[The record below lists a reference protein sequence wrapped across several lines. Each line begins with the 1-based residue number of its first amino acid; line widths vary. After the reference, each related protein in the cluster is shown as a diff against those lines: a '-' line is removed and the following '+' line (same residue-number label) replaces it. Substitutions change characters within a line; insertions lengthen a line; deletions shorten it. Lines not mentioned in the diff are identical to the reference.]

1 MSIAVAAP
9 RLLCRHCGAPV
20 LATDGAGGDFCCSGC
35 ASAYRVAAARGA
47 QSGGLIR
54 AVPDLDYS
62 RYVTQS
68 AAHRYRMLL
77 MVEGMRCAACAFLIE
92 RTLNAE
98 PNVAARMN
106 LTTRRLTLNWHGAP
120 ERVNALIAKVAA
132 KGYQLMPFDQTAVE
146 GAEQKQTQH
155 ILRCLAVAGFASGN
169 IMIIADALWAA
180 SPDTMG
186 MATRDLLHWVSALIA
201 LPTVIYAGQP
211 FFVSAWQALRH
222 QRTNM
227 DVPIAVALVLTSVM
241 SVVEMLRH
249 GHYVYF
255 DCVTMLIFLLLT
267 GRYLDRQ
274 ARGRARAAAQN
285 LLTMT
290 AGSAVICVD
299 GGTKLLPMQELQPGM
314 VLQVAVGERIA
325 ADGKVLAGVSE
336 IDPSFMTGET
346 ITTPV
351 RPGDAVFSGMVNCT
365 APLQVAVTAK
375 GAESLVGSVLTL
387 MEQAEQGQ
395 ARFVR
400 LADRIAAYY
409 TPVVHGL
416 ALAAFLLWWL
426 VLGSGWQPALLT
438 ATTVLIITC
447 PCALGLAVPVV
458 QVLASSRLFKQGLLL
473 KAADA
478 LERFAT
484 IDTVVFDKTGTLT
497 LGQPQPIGLA
507 EVPEQMLALATA
519 LAAQSRH
526 PLARALASHAPS
538 DTPPLLTDIVEYP
551 GQGMTARWQGRLLQL
566 GRRDWCGDAAAS
578 ADAQPELWLKLAT
591 EPPVRFVFADPLR
604 ADAAAVCA
612 KLRARG
618 YRVLLFSGDR
628 LPVVERVAQALGI
641 TEWRASMTPMAKVEA
656 LRALQAEG
664 RKVLMV
670 GDGLNDAAALG
681 AADASLSPST
691 ALAIAQNAA
700 DIVFQGALL
709 APVTL
714 ALGVARQT
722 QRLVKQNF
730 LLALLYNLIAI
741 PLAFAGLVT
750 PLVAAI
756 AMACSSLLVVLNAQR
771 IVWQGRQ
778 A

>member
-1 MSIAVAAP
+1 MSVAATVSVA
-9 RLLCRHCGAPV
+9 LCRHCGAPV
-20 LATDGAGGDFCCSGC
+20 PGGGEVFCCSGC
-35 ASAYRVAAARGA
+35 ASAYQVAAARA
-47 QSGGLIR
+47 VQSAGGQIA

-62 RYVTQS
+62 RYVTRT
-68 AAHRYRMLL
+68 ADKHYRMLL

-106 LTTRRLTLNWHGAP
+106 LTTRRLTLNWQGAP

-132 KGYQLMPFDQTAVE
+132 KGYQLMPFDQSVVE
-146 GAEQKQTQH
+146 SAEQKQTQH
-155 ILRCLAVAGFASGN
+155 VLRCLAVAGFASGN
-169 IMIIADALWAA
+169 IMIVADALWAA
-180 SPDTMG
+180 SPETMG
-186 MATRDLLHWVSALIA
+186 VATRDLLHWVSALIA

-211 FFVSAWQALRH
+211 FFASAWQALRH
-222 QRTNM
+222 KRTNM
-227 DVPIAVALVLTSVM
+227 DVPIAVALLLTSAM
-241 SVVEMLRH
+241 SVFEMLRH
-249 GHYVYF
+249 GQYVYF
-255 DCVTMLIFLLLT
+255 DCVTMLIFLLLA

-285 LLTMT
+285 LLTLT
-290 AGSAVICVD
+290 AGSAVVIE
-299 GGTKLLPMQELQPGM
+299 GGQNRLLPMQELQPGM

-325 ADGKVLAGVSE
+325 ADGKVLVGVSE

-346 ITTPV
+346 VTVPV
-351 RPGDAVFSGMVNCT
+351 KPGDAVFSGMVNCA
-365 APLQVAVTAK
+365 APLQVVITAV
-375 GAESLVGSVLTL
+375 GAESLVGSVLSL

-395 ARFVR
+395 ARYVR

-438 ATTVLIITC
+438 AMTVLIITC

-458 QVLASSRLFKQGLLL
+458 QVLASSRLFKQGMLL

-478 LERFAT
+478 LERFAV

-497 LGQPQPIGLA
+497 LGQPQPVNLA
-507 EVPEQMLALATA
+507 TLPSETLALATA

-526 PLARALASHAPS
+526 PLARALARHAP
-538 DTPPLLTDIVEYP
+538 DATPPVLSAITEYP

-566 GRRDWCGDAAAS
+566 GRRDWCGDGGAP
-578 ADAQPELWLKLAT
+578 ADAQPELWLRLAN
-591 EPPVRFVFADPLR
+591 EAPVRLVFADPLR
-604 ADAAAVCA
+604 ADAAEICA
-612 KLRARG
+612 TLRARG
-618 YRVLLFSGDR
+618 YRVLLLSGDR
-628 LPVVERVAQALGI
+628 PEVARAVALALGI
-641 TEWRASMTPMAKVEA
+641 TEWRAGMTPMAKVEA

-670 GDGLNDAAALG
+670 GDGLNDAAAL
-681 AADASLSPST
+681 AAANASLSPST
-691 ALAIAQNAA
+691 ALAIAQNAV
-700 DIVFQGALL
+700 DVVFQGAQL
-709 APVTL
+709 APVTQ
-714 ALGVARQT
+714 ALRVAQQT

-741 PLAFAGLVT
+741 PLAFAGWVT

-771 IVWQGRQ
+771 IMWQGR

>member
-1 MSIAVAAP
+1 MSMATASAAV
-9 RLLCRHCGAPV
+9 LCRHCGAPMPGRGG
-20 LATDGAGGDFCCSGC
+20 ADGFCCSGC
-35 ASAYRVAAARGA
+35 ASAYHVAAARA
-47 QSGGLIR
+47 TPVGGRIS
-54 AVPDLDYS
+54 AVPALDYA
-62 RYVTQS
+62 RYVTQTG
-68 AAHRYRMLL
+68 AASYRMLL

-98 PNVAARMN
+98 AEVAARMN
-106 LTTRRLTLNWHGAP
+106 LTTRRLTLSWQGAP

-146 GAEQKQTQH
+146 SAEQQQTQH
-155 ILRCLAVAGFASGN
+155 VLRCLAVAGFASGN
-169 IMIIADALWAA
+169 IMIVADALWAA
-180 SPDTMG
+180 SPETMG
-186 MATRDLLHWVSALIA
+186 TATRDLLHWVSALIA

-222 QRTNM
+222 RRTNM
-227 DVPIAVALVLTSVM
+227 DVPIAVALVLTSAM

-249 GHYVYF
+249 GQYVYF

-267 GRYLDRQ
+267 GRYLERQ

-290 AGSAVICVD
+290 AGSAVIVD
-299 GGTKLLPMQELQPGM
+299 GGQNRLLPIPELRPGM

-346 ITTPV
+346 VTVPV
-351 RPGDAVFSGMVNCT
+351 KPGEAVFSGMVNCG
-365 APLQVAVTAK
+365 APLQVTITAV
-375 GAESLVGSVLTL
+375 GAESLVGSVLSL

-395 ARFVR
+395 ARYVR
-400 LADRIAAYY
+400 LADRIAACY

-458 QVLASSRLFKQGLLL
+458 QVLASSRLFKQGMLL

-478 LERFAT
+478 LERFAAVDT
-484 IDTVVFDKTGTLT
+484 IVFDKTGTLT
-497 LGQPQPIGLA
+497 LGQPQPVNLA
-507 EVPEQMLALATA
+507 ELSPAMLAVATA

-526 PLARALASHAPS
+526 PLAKALAAHAPQ
-538 DTPPLLTDIVEYP
+538 DTPPVLTDIVEYP
-551 GQGMTARWQGRLLQL
+551 GQGMAARWQGRALQL
-566 GRRDWCGDAAAS
+566 GRRDWCGDVAAP
-578 ADAQPELWLKLAT
+578 ADAQPELWLKLAGAM
-591 EPPVRFVFADPLR
+591 PVRLVFADPLR
-604 ADAAAVCA
+604 SDAAAVCA
-612 KLRARG
+612 TLRARG
-618 YRVLLFSGDR
+618 YRLLLFSGDR
-628 LPVVERVAQALGI
+628 QPVAAQVAQALGI
-641 TEWRASMTPMAKVEA
+641 AEWRAGMTPMAKAEA

-670 GDGLNDAAALG
+670 GDGLNDAAAL
-681 AADASLSPST
+681 AVADASLSPST

-700 DIVFQGALL
+700 DVVFQGAPL
-709 APVTL
+709 APVAT
-714 ALGVARQT
+714 ALQVAKQT
-722 QRLVKQNF
+722 HRLVKQNF
-730 LLALLYNLIAI
+730 LLALLYNLVAI
-741 PLAFAGLVT
+741 PLAFAGQVT

-756 AMACSSLLVVLNAQR
+756 AMAGSSLLVVLNAQR

>member
-1 MSIAVAAP
+1 MSIAVTAP
-9 RLLCRHCGAPV
+9 VALCRHCGAPV
-20 LATDGAGGDFCCSGC
+20 LGGVGTFCCTGC
-35 ASAYRVAAARGA
+35 ASAYQVVAARMQ
-47 QSGGLIR
+47 QSGGLISV
-54 AVPDLDYS
+54 VPELDYS
-62 RYVTQS
+62 RYVTQT
-68 AAHRYRMLL
+68 AENNFRMLL

-106 LTTRRLTLNWHGAP
+106 LTTRRLTLNWQGAP

-132 KGYQLMPFDQTAVE
+132 KGYQLMPFDQSVVE
-146 GAEQKQTQH
+146 SAEQKQTQH

-169 IMIIADALWAA
+169 IMIVADALWAA
-180 SPDTMG
+180 SPETMG
-186 MATRDLLHWVSALIA
+186 GATRDLLHWVSALIA

-211 FFVSAWQALRH
+211 FFASAWQALQH
-222 QRTNM
+222 HRTNM
-227 DVPIAVALVLTSVM
+227 DVPIAVALLLTSAM

-249 GHYVYF
+249 GSYVYF
-255 DCVTMLIFLLLT
+255 DCVTMLIFLLLA

-351 RPGDAVFSGMVNCT
+351 RPGDAVFSGMVNCV
-365 APLQVAVTAK
+365 APLQVTVMAV
-375 GAESLVGSVLTL
+375 GAESLVGSLLTL

-395 ARFVR
+395 ARYVR
-400 LADRIAAYY
+400 LADRIAAFY

-426 VLGSGWQPALLT
+426 VLGSGWQSALLT

-458 QVLASSRLFKQGLLL
+458 QVLASSRLFKKGMLL

-497 LGQPQPIGLA
+497 VGQPQPVNLA
-507 EVPEQMLALATA
+507 ALPSQALALATA
-519 LAAQSRH
+519 LAAHSRH
-526 PLARALASHAPS
+526 PLARALASHAP
-538 DTPPLLTDIVEYP
+538 DGAPPVLTEITEYP

-566 GRRDWCGDAAAS
+566 GRRDWCGNMEAP
-578 ADAQPELWLKLAT
+578 ADAQPELWLRLAAET
-591 EPPVRFVFADPLR
+591 PVRFLFADPLR
-604 ADAAAVCA
+604 VDAVEVCA
-612 KLRARG
+612 TLSARG

-628 LPVVERVAQALGI
+628 PQVAERVAAELGL
-641 TEWRASMTPMAKVEA
+641 TEWRAGMTPMAKAEA
-656 LRALQAEG
+656 LRALQDEG
-664 RKVLMV
+664 CKVLMV
-670 GDGLNDAAALG
+670 GDGLNDAAALA

-700 DIVFQGALL
+700 DVVFQGAQL

-714 ALGVARQT
+714 ALRVARQT

-771 IVWQGRQ
+771 IVWSGRQ